1 MRQPRTFA
9 HVTVRRQSRKIRRQP
24 GEPVFPKASRLSDG
38 VPQRPGGLSRAEYNA
53 AREDEER
60 RRSEREEEDRR
71 RREAHVRAL
80 EAAAAA
86 QRHPNLI
93 IPTLTAIPAPPPP
106 APLGPAPAAYQAGP
120 YPPPPPNRHAVPT
133 YPPAFLPSA
142 PIRPVPSA
150 QHTFVPPPMQHMTGV
165 PAPPQTNAVQPEQV
179 PKLERPPGLS
189 RFAELYVPMWLRR
202 VNADP
207 PVAVI
212 PRSAAEA
219 FNIDH
224 STLHDSLYPP
234 QLLHHLNEIERRN
247 RVRIS
252 DMTKK
257 TDTLAGHGFKSALAA
272 HGFKSPKAAL
282 EELSPAAYARHWLP
296 LQQAEYTA
304 RGLQLQ
310 QAALYGVPLRPRPRH
325 PGEPVG
331 PPLYTLEAR
340 SIREGWPPVD
350 LGDVLSIRQLRPQ
363 YQSWQ
368 GLEFHA
374 SVAGINRAA
383 GEVLL
388 RCDGLLQ
395 YQEAMVFNVVWRVQ
409 DRIFSEWRHSCELLD
424 LYLTSDPLLAD
435 IEQTSGKRKRTAV
448 ESWLFPD
455 HSDVALTAPPPEDA
469 DLECDWVDASL
480 NEEQKNAVRSILWGK
495 QRLPLL
501 LHGPPGT
508 GKTKTLVEAIFQI
521 LKRHPDTHI
530 LVCGASNPSTDTLA
544 MRLRSLMPKDLFR
557 LNAPSRPFAEVR
569 GELLPFCHVENDRFA
584 MPSMSTL
591 LSKRVICTTVLD
603 ASILLRS
610 RITNHDLSTLEIYV
624 SGSIH
629 PNNPPPLAKPHFGYL
644 LVDEAA
650 QATEADIACAL
661 NVVATDDTRCH
672 RAHVTVCG
680 DARQLGP
687 HIVSEEARNQDFD
700 VSLLERLM
708 DRPVYAEHPFAR
720 RNRARNP
727 DERWDIRT
735 TPFVDLV
742 RNYRSA
748 PEILWLPSTLFYA
761 ETLVPCA
768 ARSVQ
773 QSSLRAWPRLPNP
786 GFPIIFQHVAGDDL
800 EVDEGASFFNDLEV
814 QAVRDH
820 ILALVRPPPDKA
832 AHGMVSAKEISV
844 ISPFREQVWRIRLAL
859 RAVGLGE
866 VDVGNVEALQGAEN
880 RIVIISTVRSKEMR
894 WLPID
899 RAQNRGLI
907 HEPKRFNVAMT
918 RAKELLIVIGNANTL
933 TMDPWWLAFYRLCIR
948 NDCYVGPPVTT
959 SAAQEAGHAV
969 SRLEQQYHAERSAS
983 GSPALGSTSRED
995 GTDESTA
1002 NGSKATPDERAFDI
1016 LIGRLVSA
1024 TVNEDE
1030 A

>member
-1 MRQPRTFA
+1 M
-9 HVTVRRQSRKIRRQP
+9 S
-24 GEPVFPKASRLSDG
+24 SG

-60 RRSEREEEDRR
+60 RRNEREEEDRR

-80 EAAAAA
+80 ETAAAA
-86 QRHPNLI
+86 QKQQNLI
-93 IPTLTAIPAPPPP
+93 VPTLPVPVPGPPVPAPF
-106 APLGPAPAAYQAGP
+106 QAGA
-120 YPPPPPNRHAVPT
+120 YPPSHPNRHAVPT
-133 YPPAFLPSA
+133 YPPAFVHSA
-142 PIRPVPSA
+142 PVQPVPHSYIP
-150 QHTFVPPPMQHMTGV
+150 QPVRQTVPHVVPPHTVSQMNAA
-165 PAPPQTNAVQPEQV
+165 PAPPQTNSVQPEQV

-189 RFAELYVPMWLRR
+189 RFAELYVPVWLRR

-207 PVAVI
+207 PAAVI

-219 FNIDH
+219 FTIDH
-224 STLHDSLYPP
+224 SVLHDALYPP
-234 QLLHHLNEIERRN
+234 QLLHHLSEIERRN
-247 RVRIS
+247 RVRIA
-252 DMTKK
+252 DVTKK
-257 TDTLAGHGFKSALAA
+257 AVALAA
-272 HGFKSPKAAL
+272 HGFKSPQASL
-282 EELSPAAYARHWLP
+282 EELSPAAYARHWIP

-310 QAALYGVPLRPRPRH
+310 QAALYGVPLRPRPRQ
-325 PGEPVG
+325 PGEPAG

-350 LGDVLSIRQLRPQ
+350 LGDVLSIRQLRPA

-388 RCDGLLQ
+388 RCDGLLP
-395 YQEAMVFNVVWRVQ
+395 YQESMIFNVVWRVQ
-409 DRIFSEWRHSCELLD
+409 DRIFGEWRHSCELLD

-435 IEQTSGKRKRTAV
+435 VEQTSGKRKRTAV

-455 HSDVALTAPPPEDA
+455 HSDVALMASPPEAA
-469 DLECDWVDASL
+469 DLDCDWVDASL
-480 NEEQKNAVRSILWGK
+480 NEEQQNAVRSILWGK

-661 NVVATDDTRCH
+661 NVVTTDDTRCH

-680 DARQLGP
+680 DSRQLGP

-720 RNRARNP
+720 RNRAKHP
-727 DERWDIRT
+727 EAQWDIRS

-773 QSSLRAWPRLPNP
+773 QSSLRAWPRLPNA

-814 QAVRDH
+814 EAVRDH
-820 ILALVRPPPDKA
+820 ILALVRPPADKA

-918 RAKELLIVIGNANTL
+918 RAKELLIVVGNAHTL

-948 NDCYVGPPVTT
+948 NDCYVGPPVIS

-983 GSPALGSTSRED
+983 GSPAGRNSPRAD
-995 GTDESTA
+995 GTDEKAA
-1002 NGSKATPDERAFDI
+1002 NGAKATPDDRAFDI
-1016 LIGRLVSA
+1016 LVGRLVSA